1 MERIFNSLKECKKHL
16 KQFFAQKDEMFEEDG
31 IMKLPEEWQ
40 KVVERSQFR
49 NVQSKASKA
58 ALLSSIEGFHLF
70 HGSS

>member
-40 KVVERSQFR
+40 KVVEQ
-49 NVQSKASKA
+49 NGKCVVQ
-58 ALLSSIEGFHLF
+58 
-70 HGSS
+70 